1 MADHIVVGQDF
12 TLEYVSSEDIDLT
25 NATTILLKYKK
36 PPDGT
41 AGQFTAAAKSPAAT
55 SNTITYDV
63 KDTENDQAG
72 RWRFWPHVTFSDG
85 TIRIGKP
92 VEVEVYGEGELGC

>member
-1 MADHIVVGQDF
+1 MADHIVKGQDY
-12 TLEYVSSEDIDLT
+12 TIDYISDEDIDLST
-25 NATTILLKYKK
+25 ATTVLLKYKK

-41 AGQFTAAAKSPAAT
+41 AGQFTAAAKSPEAT
-55 SNTITYDV
+55 SNTVTYDV

-72 RWRFWPHVTFSDG
+72 TWRFWPHVTFSDG

-92 VEVEVYGEGELGC
+92 VDLDVYEEGALP